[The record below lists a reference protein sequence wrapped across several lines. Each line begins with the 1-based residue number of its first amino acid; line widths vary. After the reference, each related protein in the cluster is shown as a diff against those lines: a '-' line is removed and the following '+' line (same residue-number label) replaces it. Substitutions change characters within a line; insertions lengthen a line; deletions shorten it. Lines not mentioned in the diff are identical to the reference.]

1 MLKYCE
7 EEDCLMTQH
16 GFDGRVPY
24 LEPERVEDSEIP
36 ADRDAHIQAIFNI
49 KSTNKAGGMFKS
61 GIHVANV
68 GILIEVGKRQIEM
81 ENKYK

>member
-1 MLKYCE
+1 MN
-7 EEDCLMTQH
+7 QH
-16 GFDGRVPY
+16 GSNGHVLN
-24 LEPERVEDSEIP
+24 LEPANVDDSEIP
-36 ADRDAHIQAIFNI
+36 ADREAHIQAIFNI